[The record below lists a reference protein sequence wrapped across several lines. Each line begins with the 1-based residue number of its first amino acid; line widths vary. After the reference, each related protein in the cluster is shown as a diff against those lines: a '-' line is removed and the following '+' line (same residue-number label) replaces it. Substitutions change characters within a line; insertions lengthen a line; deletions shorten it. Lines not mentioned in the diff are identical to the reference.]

1 MRLESLILDL
11 RYALRGIRRSPLF
24 ATSVAATI
32 GLGLGVLCSAFTI
45 VNAYLFTPVNLP
57 DARALYGLSWDT
69 ETVRRQ
75 RFRLSDFEAAS
86 QSSPSVFALSAGQ
99 ETVVMQEGVALQGAL
114 VTGNFFQVIGA
125 QPILGRT
132 LTPADATAPGGV
144 AVAVLAEYAWRS
156 RYGADPDIVGKRI
169 PLGRQQFEVV
179 GVIRRGMELPGL
191 QSAGFFAPL
200 TMARAFEVV
209 DPWSD
214 SESASL
220 FVVGRLREGTTESQA
235 RAWFDV
241 WVRQRFPAGS
251 EREPVTV
258 RVEARSTVFPLTG
271 ATLTM
276 FGLIVSAFGLVL
288 LVACA
293 NVTNLVLARGF
304 GRQREI
310 AVRLSLGANRRR
322 VVRQLV
328 IESLILAAPAALFG
342 LALTFATA
350 RIFPALI
357 LATFPPNIVPVEMA
371 LLPLEPD
378 LRVLG
383 LLFAAAVI
391 SAVAVG
397 LAPAVRVTRA
407 NLARAAKGEVALDTQ
422 RSRLRTGLVAMQ
434 IGACV
439 VFLIGAIGLLDEARR
454 MANPNPG
461 LSYEHVADVR
471 VAPRL
476 RADLAERLA
485 SDPLIE
491 RVAATWTVPLASPLR
506 RVDVVAS
513 QTRIEQ
519 TAGFMVVSPDYF
531 PMFDIQVVRGRA
543 FTDREADD
551 GAPVALVS
559 AATARLL
566 WPGLDPVGQTLDIRA
581 TGLGSERMPD
591 HADVRIV
598 GVAEDVANGTMLDG
612 VDVTCVYFATGLRT
626 SAEWSLLVRGRRN
639 IADVR
644 AALARVVNRFGPDV
658 PYRIFAIPE
667 MVGIFA
673 WVFQAFS
680 VTASLLGVIGLL
692 LAFSGTYSVVAF
704 LVAQRTPEFGI
715 RMALGA
721 SVRQIIKGMMG
732 ETLHIALIGV
742 GAGLAVALA
751 VMRALSGALD
761 SIPRFGPH
769 SYVIA
774 ASIVLAAT
782 TVAALLPSLRASRI
796 DPSKAL
802 RAE

>member
-1 MRLESLILDL
+1 
-11 RYALRGIRRSPLF
+11 
-24 ATSVAATI
+24 
-32 GLGLGVLCSAFTI
+32 
-45 VNAYLFTPVNLP
+45 
-57 DARALYGLSWDT
+57 
-69 ETVRRQ
+69 
-75 RFRLSDFEAAS
+75 
-86 QSSPSVFALSAGQ
+86 
-99 ETVVMQEGVALQGAL
+99 
-114 VTGNFFQVIGA
+114 
-125 QPILGRT
+125 
-132 LTPADATAPGGV
+132 
-144 AVAVLAEYAWRS
+144 
-156 RYGADPDIVGKRI
+156 
-169 PLGRQQFEVV
+169 
-179 GVIRRGMELPGL
+179 
-191 QSAGFFAPL
+191 
-200 TMARAFEVV
+200 
-209 DPWSD
+209 
-214 SESASL
+214 
-220 FVVGRLREGTTESQA
+220 
-235 RAWFDV
+235 
-241 WVRQRFPAGS
+241 
-251 EREPVTV
+251 
-258 RVEARSTVFPLTG
+258 VEARSTVFPLAG

-378 LRVLG
+378 LRVLA

-591 HADVRIV
+591 HANVRIV
-598 GVAEDVANGTMLDG
+598 GVAEDVANGTMLEG

-644 AALARVVNRFGPDV
+644 AALARVVNTFGPDV

>member
-1 MRLESLILDL
+1 MRLESLLLDV

-45 VNAYLFTPVNLP
+45 VNAYFLTPVNLP

-69 ETVRRQ
+69 ESVRRQ
-75 RFRLSDFEAAS
+75 RFRLADFEAAS
-86 QSSPSVFALSAGQ
+86 QSSLSVFALSAGL
-99 ETVVMQEGVALQGAL
+99 EAVVMQEGVPLQGVL
-114 VTGNFFQVIGA
+114 VSGNFFQVIGA
-125 QPILGRT
+125 RSILGRT

-144 AVAVLAEYAWRS
+144 AVAVLSEYAWRS
-156 RYGADPDIVGKRI
+156 RYGADPDIIGKRI
-169 PLGRQQFEVV
+169 SLGRQPFEVV

-200 TMARAFEVV
+200 TMARAFEVT
-209 DPWSD
+209 DPWSN
-214 SESASL
+214 SESAPL

-251 EREPVTV
+251 GQEPVAV
-258 RVEARSTVFPLTG
+258 RVEARSTVFPLSG

-276 FGLIVSAFGLVL
+276 FGLIVSAFALVL

-293 NVTNLVLARGF
+293 NVTNLMLARGF

-328 IESLILAAPAALFG
+328 IESLILAVPAALVG

-378 LRVLG
+378 LRVLA
-383 LLFAAAVI
+383 LLFVAAVI
-391 SAVAVG
+391 SAVTVG

-407 NLARAAKGEVALDTQ
+407 NLVRAARGEAALDTQ

-439 VFLIGAIGLLDEARR
+439 IFLVGAIGLLDEARR
-454 MANPNPG
+454 MANPNVG
-461 LSYEHVADVR
+461 LSFDRVADVR
-471 VAPRL
+471 VAPRI

-491 RVAATWTVPLASPLR
+491 RVAATWTVPLASPMR

-513 QTRIEQ
+513 QTRVEQ

-543 FTDREADD
+543 FTDREADE

-566 WPGLDPVGQTLDIRA
+566 WPGLDPIGQTLDIRA
-581 TGLGSERMPD
+581 SGPSSERMPD
-591 HADVRIV
+591 HANVRII
-598 GVAEDVANGTMLDG
+598 GVTKDVANGTMLEG
-612 VDVTCVYFATGLRT
+612 VDVTCIYFATGLRAT
-626 SAEWSLLVRGRRN
+626 DEWSLLARGRSDA
-639 IADVR
+639 ADVR
-644 AALARVVNRFGPDV
+644 AALARVTKTLGPDV
-658 PYRIFAIPE
+658 PYRVFGMRE
-667 MVGIFA
+667 TVGILA

-680 VTASLLGVIGLL
+680 ATALLLGVIGLL

-721 SVRQIIKGMMG
+721 SVRQIIQGMMG
-732 ETLHIALIGV
+732 ETLRIALIGL

-751 VMRALSGALD
+751 VVRAFSAAIEA
-761 SIPRFGPH
+761 IPRFGPH
-769 SYVIA
+769 SYVIGA
-774 ASIVLAAT
+774 AIVLTAT
-782 TVAALLPSLRASRI
+782 MVAALLPSLRASRI

>member
-1 MRLESLILDL
+1 
-11 RYALRGIRRSPLF
+11 
-24 ATSVAATI
+24 
-32 GLGLGVLCSAFTI
+32 
-45 VNAYLFTPVNLP
+45 
-57 DARALYGLSWDT
+57 
-69 ETVRRQ
+69 
-75 RFRLSDFEAAS
+75 
-86 QSSPSVFALSAGQ
+86 
-99 ETVVMQEGVALQGAL
+99 
-114 VTGNFFQVIGA
+114 
-125 QPILGRT
+125 
-132 LTPADATAPGGV
+132 
-144 AVAVLAEYAWRS
+144 
-156 RYGADPDIVGKRI
+156 
-169 PLGRQQFEVV
+169 
-179 GVIRRGMELPGL
+179 
-191 QSAGFFAPL
+191 
-200 TMARAFEVV
+200 
-209 DPWSD
+209 
-214 SESASL
+214 
-220 FVVGRLREGTTESQA
+220 
-235 RAWFDV
+235 
-241 WVRQRFPAGS
+241 
-251 EREPVTV
+251 
-258 RVEARSTVFPLTG
+258 
-271 ATLTM
+271 M

-378 LRVLG
+378 LRVLA

-598 GVAEDVANGTMLDG
+598 GVAEDVANGTMLEG

-639 IADVR
+639 IADVQ
-644 AALARVVNRFGPDV
+644 AALARVVNTLGPDV

-761 SIPRFGPH
+761 AIPRFGPH

>member
-1 MRLESLILDL
+1 
-11 RYALRGIRRSPLF
+11 
-24 ATSVAATI
+24 
-32 GLGLGVLCSAFTI
+32 
-45 VNAYLFTPVNLP
+45 
-57 DARALYGLSWDT
+57 
-69 ETVRRQ
+69 
-75 RFRLSDFEAAS
+75 
-86 QSSPSVFALSAGQ
+86 
-99 ETVVMQEGVALQGAL
+99 
-114 VTGNFFQVIGA
+114 
-125 QPILGRT
+125 
-132 LTPADATAPGGV
+132 
-144 AVAVLAEYAWRS
+144 
-156 RYGADPDIVGKRI
+156 
-169 PLGRQQFEVV
+169 
-179 GVIRRGMELPGL
+179 
-191 QSAGFFAPL
+191 
-200 TMARAFEVV
+200 
-209 DPWSD
+209 
-214 SESASL
+214 
-220 FVVGRLREGTTESQA
+220 
-235 RAWFDV
+235 
-241 WVRQRFPAGS
+241 
-251 EREPVTV
+251 
-258 RVEARSTVFPLTG
+258 
-271 ATLTM
+271 M
-276 FGLIVSAFGLVL
+276 FGLIVSAFALVL

-293 NVTNLVLARGF
+293 NVTNLMLARGF

-328 IESLILAAPAALFG
+328 IESLILAMPAALVG

-378 LRVLG
+378 LRVLA
-383 LLFAAAVI
+383 LLFVAAVI
-391 SAVAVG
+391 SAVTVG

-407 NLARAAKGEVALDTQ
+407 NLVRAARGEAALDTQ

-439 VFLIGAIGLLDEARR
+439 IFLIGAIGLLDEARR
-454 MANPNPG
+454 MANPNVG

-485 SDPLIE
+485 SDPLIG
-491 RVAATWTVPLASPLR
+491 RVAATWTVPLASPQR

-519 TAGFMVVSPDYF
+519 TAGFMVVSPGYF
-531 PMFDIQVVRGRA
+531 PMFDVQVVRGRA
-543 FTDREADD
+543 FTDREADE

-566 WPGLDPVGQTLDIRA
+566 WPGLDPIGQTLDIRP
-581 TGLGSERMPD
+581 TGPRSDRTPD
-591 HADVRIV
+591 HANVRII
-598 GVAEDVANGTMLDG
+598 GVTEDVANGTMLEG
-612 VDVTCVYFATGLRT
+612 VDVTCVYFATGLRAT
-626 SAEWSLLVRGRRN
+626 DEWSLLVRGRSDA
-639 IADVR
+639 ADVR
-644 AALARVVNRFGPDV
+644 AALARVTKTLGPDV
-658 PYRIFAIPE
+658 PYRVFGMRE
-667 MVGIFA
+667 MVGILA

-680 VTASLLGVIGLL
+680 ATALLLGVIGLL

-732 ETLHIALIGV
+732 ETLRTALIGL

-751 VMRALSGALD
+751 VVRAFSAAIEA
-761 SIPRFGPH
+761 IPRFGPH
-769 SYVIA
+769 SYVIGA
-774 ASIVLAAT
+774 AIVLTAT
-782 TVAALLPSLRASRI
+782 MVAALLPSLRASRI